1 MNDRRPLSEL
11 LQDEALY
18 EAGAPAPP
26 GSAWRERLLAARFS
40 RASRAIRSP
49 RAGMAPAMRLI
60 LLVAVPLVAILA
72 ITLASSLDHGPFVNA
87 LDTLS
92 HQDWAKRSLFAGEPA
107 PGHGDIEPSPGGLP
121 ASWIGFQAV
130 LWPFL
135 VAASAGLTFLVR
147 RRMPRLLPLDW

>member
-1 MNDRRPLSEL
+1 
-11 LQDEALY
+11 
-18 EAGAPAPP
+18 
-26 GSAWRERLLAARFS
+26 
-40 RASRAIRSP
+40 
-49 RAGMAPAMRLI
+49 MAPAMRLI

-107 PGHGDIEPSPGGLP
+107 PGHGDIEPSPGVLP
-121 ASWIGFQAV
+121 TSWLGSRAV
-130 LWPFL
+130 LWPSL

-147 RRMPRLLPLDW
+147 SRMPRLLPLDW